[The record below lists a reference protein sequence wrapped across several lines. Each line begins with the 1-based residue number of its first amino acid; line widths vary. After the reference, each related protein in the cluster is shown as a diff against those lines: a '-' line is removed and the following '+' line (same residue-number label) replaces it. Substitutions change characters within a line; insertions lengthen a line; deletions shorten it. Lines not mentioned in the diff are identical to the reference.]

1 MKNASIISFLF
12 LLPIIYSSCRVN
24 KNIIG
29 DYYARDLGKWHL
41 KIEANN
47 SFQFVGEDY
56 KALFAKKEPFFQTT
70 GTWFR
75 CGDSLLL
82 NSKPSKSEI
91 LRNNVEILEKIAE
104 ESTFMFFNSFGD
116 TIQFNNVLKNQVRFA
131 ARFHGDYSKINV
143 KVVKG
148 DFFEFDF
155 INTYQPFT
163 FKIPT
168 NESKIYKVTLARKEK
183 SDYFKD
189 YIFLIKNKKLI
200 DLVQKREYR
209 KSK

>member
-1 MKNASIISFLF
+1 M
-12 LLPIIYSSCRVN
+12 N
-24 KNIIG
+24 KTIVG
-29 DYYARDLGKWHL
+29 DYYARNFGKWYL
-41 KIEANN
+41 KIDSNN
-47 SFQFVGEDY
+47 SFQFISEDY
-56 KALFAKKEPFFQTT
+56 NALYAKKELFFQTK
-70 GTWFR
+70 GVWFR
-75 CGDSLLL
+75 RGDSLLL
-82 NSKPSKSEI
+82 NSKPSKSGM

-104 ESTFMFFNSFGD
+104 ESTFMFFDSFGD
-116 TIQFNNVLKNQVRFA
+116 TIQFNNVLKNQVLFA
-131 ARFHGDYSKINV
+131 ARFHGDYSKINA